1 MTGRGLLTLA
11 ALCAL
16 LVWPVG
22 TARGEGAALDRK
34 VVLVLNSYHWGY
46 SWTDAQVAGIMEVLN
61 AAPER
66 PEIFLEHMDALR
78 RPAGPDDHFMED
90 YLRRRFGALR
100 FDLVIVTDDPALEF
114 AVRHHAELFP
124 AASIVFSDA
133 RNFDADAVR
142 PDIPVTGIREHLDI
156 AGTLEAARLLLP
168 EARRVVVFGNRAA
181 TGSGFA
187 RAHDTLLKIPSPIP
201 VEQHTDLLLEDILA
215 KLAGL
220 SAGDI
225 VIPLASAVDAG
236 GRHHDFSSV
245 IQRMAKVSA
254 APLFDIESQRVKSG
268 ITIGGSVE
276 DGVAQGRVAAGMG
289 LRILAGT
296 RARDIPVASP
306 ERLLMFSYPVLQRY
320 GIPESRLPAGSVLVG
335 KPPGLYAQ
343 YRGIVWATGLA
354 LLALVVV
361 IGILIVN
368 IRRRRQAEAVLEQS
382 EEHLRLALD
391 GTTDAAW
398 DWNMQ
403 SGAVYVSPRSFT
415 MLGYEP
421 GGFPLDYASWREMVH
436 PDDLAEAERRLQAG
450 SSPDKSPFLAEFR
463 MRAKDGSWRW
473 IRSRGAVVERDA
485 EGKVIRS
492 AGSHTDITDAK
503 RAEQRI
509 EAALNEKEILIKE
522 IYHRVKNNL
531 QVVASLLSM
540 QGRSVEDQGVRAL
553 FDESAGRVLAMSQVH
568 EQLYQSRDLASIE
581 FKVYLGQLVARL
593 AAQFARQ
600 GIHIDAALDD
610 VVLGIETAIPCA
622 LIVNELVSNSV
633 KHAFPDG
640 RAGRVRVGLQV
651 GADDRVVLLV
661 SDDGVGLP
669 PGFVPAQSRSLGW
682 RLVLGLTNQIGGS
695 LEISARGAAEGGGTQ
710 VAIGFRPA
718 APESQRYVGA
728 LSGGEQAQAG

>member
-11 ALCAL
+11 VLCAL
-16 LVWPVG
+16 
-22 TARGEGAALDRK
+22 
-34 VVLVLNSYHWGY
+34 
-46 SWTDAQVAGIMEVLN
+46 
-61 AAPER
+61 PER
-66 PEIFLEHMDALR
+66 PEIFLEHLDALR
-78 RPAGPDDHFMED
+78 RPASPDDHFMED
-90 YLRRRFGALR
+90 Y
-100 FDLVIVTDDPALEF
+100 P
-114 AVRHHAELFP
+114 
-124 AASIVFSDA
+124 
-133 RNFDADAVR
+133 
-142 PDIPVTGIREHLDI
+142 
-156 AGTLEAARLLLP
+156 
-168 EARRVVVFGNRAA
+168 
-181 TGSGFA
+181 
-187 RAHDTLLKIPSPIP
+187 
-201 VEQHTDLLLEDILA
+201 
-215 KLAGL
+215 
-220 SAGDI
+220 
-225 VIPLASAVDAG
+225 
-236 GRHHDFSSV
+236 
-245 IQRMAKVSA
+245 
-254 APLFDIESQRVKSG
+254 
-268 ITIGGSVE
+268 
-276 DGVAQGRVAAGMG
+276 
-289 LRILAGT
+289 
-296 RARDIPVASP
+296 
-306 ERLLMFSYPVLQRY
+306 
-320 GIPESRLPAGSVLVG
+320 
-335 KPPGLYAQ
+335 
-343 YRGIVWATGLA
+343 
-354 LLALVVV
+354 
-361 IGILIVN
+361 
-368 IRRRRQAEAVLEQS
+368 
-382 EEHLRLALD
+382 RLALE

-403 SGAVYVSPRSFT
+403 SGTVYVSPRSFT
-415 MLGYEP
+415 M
-421 GGFPLDYASWREMVH
+421 LDYASWREMVH
-436 PDDLAEAERRLQAG
+436 PDDLAEAERPLQAG
-450 SSPDKSPFLAEFR
+450 FSPDKSPFLAEFR

-651 GADDRVVLLV
+651 GADDRVVLSV

-695 LEISARGAAEGGGTQ
+695 LEISAKGAAEGGGTQ

-718 APESQRYVGA
+718 APESQRYGGA